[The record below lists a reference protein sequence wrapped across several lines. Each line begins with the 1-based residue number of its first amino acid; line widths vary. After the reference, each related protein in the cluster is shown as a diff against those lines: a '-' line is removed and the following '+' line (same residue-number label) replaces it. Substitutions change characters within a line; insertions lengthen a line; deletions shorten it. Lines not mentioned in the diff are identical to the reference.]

1 MRNTIITALLIL
13 LASCTKTK
21 TVAPIKETPLSVHD
35 TWYYNSDSIVID
47 SFYFNGGTM
56 LTPFKMS
63 VKSDS
68 IFKVFSDKSTLL
80 MYTFKL
86 SKDSLYLHSYTVS
99 SRQYYTFTKNK

>member
-1 MRNTIITALLIL
+1 MRNATITALFLL

-21 TVAPIKETPLSVHD
+21 IVAPIKETKPSIYN
-35 TWYYNSDSIVID
+35 TWHYNSDSIVID

-63 VKSDS
+63 VQSDS

-80 MYTFKL
+80 MYTYRVT
-86 SKDSLYLHSYTVS
+86 KDSLYLHSYTVS
-99 SRQYYTFTKNK
+99 SRQFYAFTKHN